1 MAEKKQMVLNRL
13 PAPTWNWLRVNRTV
27 LDWENENE
35 IDLGAVVRSVQ
46 GKENEP
52 LRLEIRSEGEY
63 SRKDVDV
70 TAEPDSAVTIIET
83 FGAEQN
89 LLVRTHLTAR
99 RNATIRLVQIQN
111 TQEGSRLVSTVEGEC
126 EEGGRIELYQVLA
139 GKGDVYGDSKIELN
153 GDGASFEAE
162 TGYLARKQQKVD
174 INLVVNHRGKRT
186 ECEINAA
193 GALMDAASKIFRGT
207 IDIKRGASDSVG
219 NEKETV
225 LMLGDDVTN
234 RTVPLILCAEENV
247 VGNHGASIGQLD
259 DETLFYFE
267 SRGIGRD
274 VAEKLLARAS
284 IERVARLIGD
294 EEAEGAVMNLLDEEL
309 GR

>member
-1 MAEKKQMVLNRL
+1 MAEKKQMILNRL

-35 IDLGAVVRSVQ
+35 IDLGAVVPQRAGQGKRAAAPWNPQRGRIQPQGRGRDGRARQRGHDHRNLRRGAEPARAHAPDRAPQTRRSVWC
-46 GKENEP
+46 
-52 LRLEIRSEGEY
+52 RSRTR
-63 SRKDVDV
+63 RK
-70 TAEPDSAVTIIET
+70 A
-83 FGAEQN
+83 
-89 LLVRTHLTAR
+89 
-99 RNATIRLVQIQN
+99 
-111 TQEGSRLVSTVEGEC
+111 LVSSAPWRANC

-207 IDIKRGASDSVG
+207 IDFKRGASDSVG

-225 LMLGDDVTN
+225 LMLGDDVVN
-234 RTVPLILCAEENV
+234 QHRSAHPLRGGER
-247 VGNHGASIGQLD
+247 GRQPRRDASASLD

-274 VAEKLLARAS
+274 VAEKHAGQGLDRARWRA
-284 IERVARLIGD
+284 
-294 EEAEGAVMNLLDEEL
+294 
-309 GR
+309 

>member
-1 MAEKKQMVLNRL
+1 MAEKKQMILNRL

-99 RNATIRLVQIQN
+99 RNATI
-111 TQEGSRLVSTVEGEC
+111 SC
-126 EEGGRIELYQVLA
+126 
-139 GKGDVYGDSKIELN
+139 
-153 GDGASFEAE
+153 
-162 TGYLARKQQKVD
+162 
-174 INLVVNHRGKRT
+174 KR
-186 ECEINAA
+186 
-193 GALMDAASKIFRGT
+193 R
-207 IDIKRGASDSVG
+207 R
-219 NEKETV
+219 
-225 LMLGDDVTN
+225 
-234 RTVPLILCAEENV
+234 R
-247 VGNHGASIGQLD
+247 
-259 DETLFYFE
+259 
-267 SRGIGRD
+267 R
-274 VAEKLLARAS
+274 
-284 IERVARLIGD
+284 
-294 EEAEGAVMNLLDEEL
+294 
-309 GR
+309 

>member
-1 MAEKKQMVLNRL
+1 MAEKKQMILNRL

-52 LRLEIRSEGEY
+52 LRLEIRGEGEY

-111 TQEGSRLVSTVEGEC
+111 TQEGSRLVSAV
-126 EEGGRIELYQVLA
+126 
-139 GKGDVYGDSKIELN
+139 KGDVYGDSKIELN

-207 IDIKRGASDSVG
+207 IDFKR
-219 NEKETV
+219 
-225 LMLGDDVTN
+225 
-234 RTVPLILCAEENV
+234 
-247 VGNHGASIGQLD
+247 GASIGQLD

-274 VAEKLLARAS
+274 AAEKLLARAS

>member
-1 MAEKKQMVLNRL
+1 M
-13 PAPTWNWLRVNRTV
+13 
-27 LDWENENE
+27 
-35 IDLGAVVRSVQ
+35 
-46 GKENEP
+46 
-52 LRLEIRSEGEY
+52 
-63 SRKDVDV
+63 
-70 TAEPDSAVTIIET
+70 
-83 FGAEQN
+83 
-89 LLVRTHLTAR
+89 RTHLTAR

-111 TQEGSRLVSTVEGEC
+111 TQEGSRLVSAVEGEC

-174 INLVVNHRGKRT
+174 INLVVNHRGKHT

-207 IDIKRGASDSVG
+207 IDFKRGASDSVG

>member
-1 MAEKKQMVLNRL
+1 MAEKKQMILNRL

-35 IDLGAVVRSVQ
+35 TDLGAVVRSVQ

-52 LRLEIRSEGEY
+52 LRLEIRGEGEY

-111 TQEGSRLVSTVEGEC
+111 TQEGSRLVSAVEGEC

-174 INLVVNHRGKRT
+174 INLVVNHRGKHT

-207 IDIKRGASDSVG
+207 IDFKRGASDSAG

>member
-1 MAEKKQMVLNRL
+1 MAEKKQMILNRL

-52 LRLEIRSEGEY
+52 LRLEIHGEGEY

-70 TAEPDSAVTIIET
+70 AAEPDSAVTIIET

-111 TQEGSRLVSTVEGEC
+111 TQEGSRLVSAVEGEC

-153 GDGASFEAE
+153 GDSASFEAE

-174 INLVVNHRGKRT
+174 INLVVNHRGKHT

-193 GALMDAASKIFRGT
+193 GALMDAFVEAAKQAGR
-207 IDIKRGASDSVG
+207 
-219 NEKETV
+219 EK
-225 LMLGDDVTN
+225 VTL
-234 RTVPLILCAEENV
+234 TC
-247 VGNHGASIGQLD
+247 
-259 DETLFYFE
+259 
-267 SRGIGRD
+267 
-274 VAEKLLARAS
+274 KK
-284 IERVARLIGD
+284 RLIGMY
-294 EEAEGAVMNLLDEEL
+294 EHFGFRLIGQARSEHGGAQWFDMDLDL
-309 GR
+309 R